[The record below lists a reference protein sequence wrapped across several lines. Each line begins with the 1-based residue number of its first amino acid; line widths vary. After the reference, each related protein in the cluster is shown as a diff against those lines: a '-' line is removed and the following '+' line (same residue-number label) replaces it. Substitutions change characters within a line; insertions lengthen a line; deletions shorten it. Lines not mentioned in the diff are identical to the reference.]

1 MVINGFIGGWLQ
13 VIKETIQGS
22 VRGLHIF
29 NIFLND
35 LKINITSMGGIFKYA
50 DNSNIISPVW
60 KDEDNSE
67 EIVQQVM
74 EWSRRNGMK
83 NNPVK

>member
-13 VIKETIQGS
+13 VNKETIQGS
-22 VRGLHIF
+22 VSGLHIF
-29 NIFLND
+29 NNFLKD
-35 LKINITSMGGIFKYA
+35 LKIHITSMGGLFKYA
-50 DNSNIISPVW
+50 DDSNIISPVW

-67 EIVQQVM
+67 EIVQQVL

-83 NNPVK
+83 NNPAK

>member
-1 MVINGFIGGWLQ
+1 
-13 VIKETIQGS
+13 
-22 VRGLHIF
+22 
-29 NIFLND
+29 
-35 LKINITSMGGIFKYA
+35 MGGLFKYA
-50 DNSNIISPVW
+50 DDSNIISPVW

-67 EIVQQVM
+67 EIVQQVL